1 MFGYAIPLAGPL
13 SVRSEQVLEVALVVI
28 LSGQFSG
35 LSMGNASSVEETM
48 PLCAFGTWEVVEAA
62 WVVAAT
68 LLAPSCKWLVTV
80 IPSEP
85 W

>member
-1 MFGYAIPLAGPL
+1 
-13 SVRSEQVLEVALVVI
+13 
-28 LSGQFSG
+28 
-35 LSMGNASSVEETM
+35 M

-68 LLAPSCKWLVTV
+68 LLVPSCKWLVTV
-80 IPSEP
+80 IPLEP